1 MSDELIIYLK
11 KNEQISQDNLELK
24 KTTDT
29 DIDLMLKSDSMLKNF
44 IRIV

>member
-1 MSDELIIYLK
+1 MK
-11 KNEQISQDNLELK
+11 KNEQISQDNLESK

-44 IRIV
+44 IRIVYNKI